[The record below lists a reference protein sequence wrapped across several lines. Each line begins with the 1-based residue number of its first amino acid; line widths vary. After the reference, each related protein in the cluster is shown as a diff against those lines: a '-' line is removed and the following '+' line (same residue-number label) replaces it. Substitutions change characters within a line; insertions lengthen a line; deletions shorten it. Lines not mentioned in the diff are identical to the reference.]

1 MAEIIQRFFAPA
13 FPGSPPQLA
22 SRDRPCRF
30 RSTAKSGRHQIGI
43 GGRHPSGIGG
53 RHQIGIIGRHAP
65 VYTFLT
71 VWLTTVIEKL
81 QTLNNLKLYKSRQD
95 THSDGGQVELRII
108 GGMAIWNKDF

>member
-1 MAEIIQRFFAPA
+1 
-13 FPGSPPQLA
+13 
-22 SRDRPCRF
+22 
-30 RSTAKSGRHQIGI
+30 
-43 GGRHPSGIGG
+43 
-53 RHQIGIIGRHAP
+53 
-65 VYTFLT
+65 